1 MQMEL
6 RIRNTD
12 LANVLRSY
20 ADRRLR
26 FALSR
31 YGDRVGRVVVTV
43 SEFNETGPG
52 VAKSCHI
59 DAEVRPFGQLAARVT
74 DPDLYMA
81 IDRAAGRLGRLF
93 ASRLRPEE
101 DGGRRPAARGVR
113 AKEAKKEKKL
123 SSEGPRRSPRKRLA
137 KGGSRKSLGEQQI
150 RVRSAEFTRHKV
162 AHSRRKRCESS

>member
-1 MQMEL
+1 MQVEL

-43 SEFNETGPG
+43 SEFNETGLG
-52 VAKSCHI
+52 IAKSCHI
-59 DAEVRPFGQLAARVT
+59 DAEVRPFSQVAARVT

-93 ASRLRPEE
+93 ASRLGQEE
-101 DGGRRPAARGVR
+101 DGAPRPAARGVR
-113 AKEAKKEKKL
+113 AKEAKREKKL
-123 SSEGPRRSPRKRLA
+123 SSKGPRRSPRKRLT
-137 KGGSRKSLGEQQI
+137 KRGSQKSVGKQWMRIGSR
-150 RVRSAEFTRHKV
+150 EFTRHKA
-162 AHSRRKRCESS
+162 AHPRRKRCESS